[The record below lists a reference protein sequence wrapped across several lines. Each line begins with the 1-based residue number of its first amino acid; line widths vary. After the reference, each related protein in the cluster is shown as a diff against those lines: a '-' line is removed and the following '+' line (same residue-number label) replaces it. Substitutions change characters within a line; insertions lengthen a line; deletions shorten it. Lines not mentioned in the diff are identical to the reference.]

1 VGEQSIRP
9 QGERDLEV
17 GYRTSC
23 AGVPPGTYTL
33 REIPLRV
40 RAGGDESTAAIA
52 TPVAFRKTCG

>member
-1 VGEQSIRP
+1 
-9 QGERDLEV
+9 
-17 GYRTSC
+17 
-23 AGVPPGTYTL
+23 VPAGTYTL